1 MKIKTLAAAVATAS
15 LTLASAG
22 AMAAITGS
30 KHDLTAAAAGKNSTT
45 GTNEI
50 CVFCHTPHGSDTS
63 ASVPLWNRKMAAPTT
78 YTTYASLNTVSL
90 DGTIAPVG
98 SVSLACLSCH
108 DGTQAMDALINA
120 PGSGGYSMSAPDQ
133 AWTWATGGTAD
144 LTGRLASGV
153 ANLGQDLRN
162 DHPVGVQYAG
172 GGATATNLSN
182 FRDPDFKPLLTST
195 INGNQVWWVDSGTVT
210 GSRDKSDMILYS
222 RNDFPGATGVMQPS
236 VECASCHDPHAGET
250 ASVSPPSVAFLR
262 MSNAGSAV
270 CLACHVK

>member
-1 MKIKTLAAAVATAS
+1 MKIKTLTLAVAGAS
-15 LTLASAG
+15 LTLAATG

-63 ASVPLWNRKMAAPTT
+63 AAVPLWNRKLSNPAI

-120 PGSGGYSMSAPDQ
+120 PGSGGYSLSAPDA
-133 AWTWATGGTAD
+133 AWTWTGPTVSAAGN
-144 LTGRLASGV
+144 LASGV
-153 ANLGQDLRN
+153 ASLGTDLRN

-172 GGATATNLSN
+172 GGATATNLTN
-182 FRDPDFKPLLTST
+182 FRDSDFKPLLTST
-195 INGNQVWWVDSGTVT
+195 VNGNRVWWVDSGTVAN
-210 GSRDKSDMILYS
+210 SRDKADMILYS
-222 RNDFPGATGVMQPS
+222 RNDFTGATGVMQPS

-262 MSNAGSAV
+262 KSNAGSGL